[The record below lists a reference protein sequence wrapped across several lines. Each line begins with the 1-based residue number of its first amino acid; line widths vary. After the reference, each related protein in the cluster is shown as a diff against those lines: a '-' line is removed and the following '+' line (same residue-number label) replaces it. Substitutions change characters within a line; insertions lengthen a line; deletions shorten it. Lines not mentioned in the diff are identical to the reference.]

1 MNNLNIKNSIKI
13 LWEDTLL
20 EMFPSRSLFVHKTK
34 ELLISDI
41 HLGKGEY
48 FQQNGIPLTNEG
60 DKANFDKI
68 YKLINKFSPNKLII
82 LGDLFHSKDSISHD
96 LKNKIKELTTCY
108 KNKIIFVE
116 GNHDRGCLID
126 NITYLKNKKS
136 LNLIY
141 SHEPLNRKKGN
152 ILNICGHYHPQYL
165 LKDFKDKVSLR
176 CFALDKYKNTLY
188 LPAFGDLTGG
198 HFCKR
203 EFQKWGIISE
213 NNIFEIK

>member
-1 MNNLNIKNSIKI
+1 MNNVNIKNSIKI

-48 FQQNGIPLTNEG
+48 FQKNGIPLTNEG

-68 YKLINKFSPNKLII
+68 YKLINKFNPSKLII

-116 GNHDRGCLID
+116 GNHDKGCLID
-126 NITYLKNKKS
+126 NVVYLKNKKS

-152 ILNICGHYHPQYL
+152 ILNICGHYHPKYL

-176 CFALDKYKNTLY
+176 CFALDKYKNILY